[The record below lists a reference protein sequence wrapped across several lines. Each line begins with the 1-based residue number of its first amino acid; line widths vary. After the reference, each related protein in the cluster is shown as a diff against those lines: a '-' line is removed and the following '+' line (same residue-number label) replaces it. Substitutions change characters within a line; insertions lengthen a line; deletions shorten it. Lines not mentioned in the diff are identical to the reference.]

1 MINLQESVFGL
12 KLLNTD
18 VCELIFVAKVLE
30 TNEEEKVDVHDKID
44 QLEEQ
49 LDRIKNDIIVTNGE
63 KIEQIA
69 KKILKGLDDD
79 EDGDGGAAVNRS
91 RF

>member
-44 QLEEQ
+44 
-49 LDRIKNDIIVTNGE
+49 
-63 KIEQIA
+63 
-69 KKILKGLDDD
+69 
-79 EDGDGGAAVNRS
+79 
-91 RF
+91 

>member
-1 MINLQESVFGL
+1 ME
-12 KLLNTD
+12 D
-18 VCELIFVAKVLE
+18 
-30 TNEEEKVDVHDKID
+30 
-44 QLEEQ
+44 Q
-49 LDRIKNDIIVTNGE
+49 LDRIKNDIIVTNSE

-91 RF
+91 RYQNDSMVSKKKTSIEAKRSGTGDVCLWGKRQST